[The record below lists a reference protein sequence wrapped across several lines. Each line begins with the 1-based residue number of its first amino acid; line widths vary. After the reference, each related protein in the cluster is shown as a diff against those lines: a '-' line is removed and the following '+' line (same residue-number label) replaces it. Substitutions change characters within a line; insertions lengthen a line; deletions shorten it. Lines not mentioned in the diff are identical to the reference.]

1 MTDPAPGD
9 APTAA
14 RKRVRP
20 CIELPDGRHADP
32 AARTRRR
39 TAAFAAY
46 PPPDELADDPPRG
59 RRASSMRGQ
68 SEGDR
73 IAHPSKGSRRA
84 GRVHDMAPSAHEK
97 APSYKMREAGTG
109 PRIMRA
115 GSKSLIL
122 IKTAGDRR
130 RDREAEAAAAGKRG
144 A

>member
-97 APSYKMREAGTG
+97 APSTRCGERARG
-109 PRIMRA
+109 PAPCAPAR
-115 GSKSLIL
+115 KSLIL
-122 IKTAGDRR
+122 IESAGDRR
-130 RDREAEAAAAGKRG
+130 REREAEAAAVGKRG